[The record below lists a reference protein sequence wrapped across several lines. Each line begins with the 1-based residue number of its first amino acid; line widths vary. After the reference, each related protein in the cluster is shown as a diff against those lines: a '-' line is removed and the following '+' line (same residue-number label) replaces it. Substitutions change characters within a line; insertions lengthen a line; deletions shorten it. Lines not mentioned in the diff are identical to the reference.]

1 MRIINSKEHKRT
13 GGIRFLHTTAAVLT
27 AAALSLGCPFTSLA
41 DAAGTVTVESA
52 KIRRN
57 TDTASDVVGSV
68 ARGAQVSIKDE
79 INDASGTLWYQVYVN
94 ADTTGYVRAD
104 LIQKESGGAG
114 GMTLAAAEGTPD
126 NGSQTDMAQGDGEQE
141 AGTGNQ
147 AEDAMDAQYANVSV
161 EAAKIRSGP
170 STNDAV
176 VERLV
181 KDTQVVVSGQST
193 GSSDGKVWYFITFTG
208 TDGAE
213 KTGYVRSD
221 LVTLGDMVPV
231 PEEQPE
237 PEAPAEPEPQETVS
251 QDYEV
256 VLRDGE
262 WYLLDHIGGFEHK
275 LQPLLDATQQQNETM
290 EEDAKKLV
298 RQRIAIVVLGVLAA
312 ALLIVVIVMAIK
324 LRDVYYEEYEDDEDD
339 EEEEDDDT
347 EDDEEEEEVPVRR
360 RRRADEESNV
370 RNDERP
376 ARRSVRDMEPQ
387 TSRRTPR
394 ETDSRREQAV
404 DPRERAAAKR
414 KSKNFLLDDDEF
426 EFEFLNMDDKDL

>member
-13 GGIRFLHTTAAVLT
+13 GEIRFLHTTAAILM

-41 DAAGTVTVESA
+41 DSAGTVTVESA
-52 KIRRN
+52 KIRKN
-57 TDTASDVVGSV
+57 TDTASDVVGSI

-79 INDASGTLWYQVYVN
+79 INDASGTLWYQVYVD

-104 LIQKESGGAG
+104 LIQKESGGEDS
-114 GMTLAAAEGTPD
+114 MTLAAADGAPD
-126 NGSQTDMAQGDGEQE
+126 NDSQADTAQVDGEQT

-147 AEDAMDAQYANVSV
+147 AENTMDAQYAKVSV

-256 VLRDGE
+256 LFRDGE
-262 WYLLDHIGGFEHK
+262 WYLIDHIGGFEHK
-275 LQPLLDATQQQNETM
+275 LQPLLDAAQQQDETM
-290 EEDAKKLV
+290 GEDAKKLV

-312 ALLIVVIVMAIK
+312 VLLIVVIIMAIK
-324 LRDVYYEEYEDDEDD
+324 LRDVYYEEYEDDEED
-339 EEEEDDDT
+339 EEEDDDT
-347 EDDEEEEEVPVRR
+347 EDDDEEEEVPVRR
-360 RRRADEESNV
+360 RRRADEEDNV

-376 ARRSVRDMEPQ
+376 ARRPVRDMESQP
-387 TSRRTPR
+387 SRRTPR
-394 ETDSRREQAV
+394 ETDSRREQAA